1 MKGRGQAAF
10 RQEQGYALISVLLL
24 VALLLVVGTLVMQSV
39 TNSQGMVNVSEDIVS
54 AQADGET
61 KLLIKLSEL
70 RAAVMALMKK
80 DKVTLED
87 VKAAAAPYVESDT
100 VTLDKENQ
108 RYVAIVKAD
117 GVSDKITQ
125 TFRRKVAITLS
136 FTPGDPSPGSGTGGY
151 AVVSFGALALNGT
164 TINGN
169 VYSAGAVANNQSKIN
184 GVLVSPT
191 IPGGSGLTPP
201 DKLDISSIVHQVD
214 KEMKTTKSALFS
226 TPATPLDFEVKA
238 NAKYTK
244 STVLNSIKLMPN
256 VTLKVD
262 GDLWVNGGVTM
273 EANSSIV
280 ASGIIYISGDLLM
293 NSGNI
298 MKLQGSR
305 IKVNGTTNFNSD
317 PTVNITGDFYGSTLN
332 TSGTLLAKNIYLT
345 GTSNGNL
352 NGSNQFALFAAGSV
366 NLNNGNSPS
375 TLAGSVYTNGALN
388 VNGNDKVIINGST
401 APPTPPDKPSEIKFE
416 EKNVVIN

>member
-1 MKGRGQAAF
+1 MNGRRQAAF

-24 VALLLVVGTLVMQSV
+24 VALLLVIGTLVMQSV

-70 RAAVMALMKK
+70 RTAIMALKNK
-80 DKVTLED
+80 DKVTLDD
-87 VKAAAAPYVESDT
+87 VKAAATPYVESGT
-100 VTLDKENQ
+100 VTLDKANQ

-125 TFRRKVAITLS
+125 TFRRKVEITLS
-136 FTPGDPSPGSGTGGY
+136 FTPGDPSPGAGTGGY
-151 AVVSFGALALNGT
+151 AVVSFGAMALNGT

-191 IPGGSGLTPP
+191 LPGGSSLTPP
-201 DKLDISSIVHQVD
+201 SRLEITSIVNQID
-214 KEMKTTKSALFS
+214 KELKTTKSALFS
-226 TPATPLDFEVKA
+226 TPVTPLDFEVKA
-238 NAKYTK
+238 NTKYTK
-244 STVLNSIKLMPN
+244 STVLNSIKLMSN
-256 VTLKVD
+256 VTLTVE
-262 GDLWVNGGVTM
+262 GDLWVNGEVTM

-280 ASGIIYISGDLLM
+280 TSGIIYISGNLII
-293 NSGNI
+293 SGGTSS
-298 MKLQGSR
+298 KLQANL

-317 PTVNITGDFYGSTLN
+317 PTVNITGDFYGSTFN
-332 TSGTLLAKNIYLT
+332 TGGTLLAKNIYLT
-345 GTSNGNL
+345 GTMNGNL
-352 NGSNQFALFAAGSV
+352 NGINQFALFAAGSV
-366 NLNNGNSPS
+366 TLNNGNSPS
-375 TLAGSVYTNGALN
+375 TLTGSVYANGALTI
-388 VNGNDKVIINGST
+388 NGNDKVTINGIASPP
-401 APPTPPDKPSEIKFE
+401 APPQKPSEIKFE